1 MANHHAHA
9 PRTVT
14 LTVPR
19 IRLPRLIRKLITAA
33 RTLEGVAER
42 HWPMAA
48 YGVLTIASA
57 AYIVFQL
64 SKIK

>member
-1 MANHHAHA
+1 MAHHHAHT
-9 PRTVT
+9 RTIT

-19 IRLPRLIRKLITAA
+19 IRLPRLIRKF
-33 RTLEGVAER
+33 LEAGRNLEQVAER

-48 YGVLTIASA
+48 YGVLTLASA

-64 SKIK
+64 TKI

>member
-1 MANHHAHA
+1 MAHHHAHT

-14 LTVPR
+14 LTLPR
-19 IRLPRLIRKLITAA
+19 VRLPRWFRKLITAG
-33 RTLEGVAER
+33 RTLEQVAER

-48 YGVLTIASA
+48 YGVLTLASA

-64 SKIK
+64 TKI